1 MAVIDAIVKKDK
13 IDKKIVYSFGMNNE
27 TLEAHYFFG
36 KKSSLEIIHNGV
48 LLGVINDHKTKY
60 DYIINP
66 ETNPIKVTA
75 WIDNGNSFSAFMGKL
90 KGVGIEIDGKPVQHT
105 LADPE
110 THIKNGRS
118 GLYILLFILG
128 FKCILTYYI
137 NFKEYTSHIVAGIS
151 AIVYFIPLI
160 IALVATIQYV
170 RWTTFAIIT
179 GIIFAFLELV
189 DYAMGIP
196 NSITSGTNGASL
208 LIWILIRISALCM
221 FYNAWKW
228 KHKKTERPTS
238 MLGAS

>member
-1 MAVIDAIVKKDK
+1 MAIIEAIVKKDK
-13 IDKKIVYSFGMNNE
+13 VDKKIIYSFVINNE

-36 KKSSLEIIHNGV
+36 KKASLEITHNGV
-48 LLGVINDHKTKY
+48 LLGTINNPKIKH
-60 DYIINP
+60 DYIINQ
-66 ETNPIKVTA
+66 EANPTKITA

-90 KGVGIEIDGKPVQHT
+90 KGIGIEIDGKPVQHT
-105 LADPE
+105 LSDPE

-118 GLYILLFILG
+118 GLYFLLFILG
-128 FKCILTYYI
+128 FKCIWTYYI

-151 AIVYFIPLI
+151 TVVYFVPLI
-160 IALVATIQYV
+160 IVLVATIQYA

-179 GIIFAFLELV
+179 GIILAVLELF

-228 KHKKTERPTS
+228 KRKKTARPTS